1 MPSGSSQRSA
11 MVMTHYPVEKNR
23 INKRLNPDCAG
34 FNPMRLAFAFAA
46 LHRRAAQIAEEV
58 TGGIKHQHILLAI
71 EAVTVSIEATPESE
85 ELQVLA
91 VSLGEDR
98 RRFGIP
104 LTAQG
109 FGTLGGLGQQDVA
122 TPIGVGTDTLG
133 LLLTLGTPFARFPLT
148 LGAHPLEDRRR
159 DVLR

>member
-34 FNPMRLAFAFAA
+34 FNPMRLAFAV

-58 TGGIKHQHILLAI
+58 TGRIKHQHILLAI

-91 VSLGEDR
+91 ISLGEDR

-104 LTAQG
+104 LTPQS
-109 FGTLGGLGQQDVA
+109 FGTLGGLGQQDVT

-133 LLLTLGTPFARFPLT
+133 LLLTLGTPFTRLTLT
-148 LGAHPLEDRRR
+148 LGAHP
-159 DVLR
+159 